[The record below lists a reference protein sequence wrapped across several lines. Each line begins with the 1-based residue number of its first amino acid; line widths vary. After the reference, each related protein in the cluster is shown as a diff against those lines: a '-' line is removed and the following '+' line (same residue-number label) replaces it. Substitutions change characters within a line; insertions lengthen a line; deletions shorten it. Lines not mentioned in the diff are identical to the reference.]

1 MRWSEQVNA
10 YCERTGFGFWSE
22 PVNALTNLA
31 FLIAALWLWRQAR
44 GLVLAQVL
52 CVILFAIGI
61 GSFLFH
67 TYATRWAGVADTLPI
82 LLYILTYIF
91 AINLHVWGWRWWWA
105 ALGTLAFVPY
115 SAAVTPAFAAL
126 PFFAVSSFYWSVPLL
141 IFIYAALLRRR
152 HPQTARGLALGAGIL
167 CVSLVFRSVD
177 GGICS
182 AFPLGTHFMWHILNA
197 VMLGWMIAVYVGHR
211 KEGALPLSLRDS
223 PGIFGAR

>member
-1 MRWSEQVNA
+1 MRWSEQVNN
-10 YCERTGFGFWSE
+10 YCERTGLGFWSE

-31 FLIAALWLWRQAR
+31 FLIAAVWLWRRSR
-44 GLVLAQVL
+44 GLILAQVL

-67 TYATRWAGVADTLPI
+67 TTAMRWAALADTLPI
-82 LLYILTYIF
+82 LLFILTYIY
-91 AINLHVWGWRWWWA
+91 AVNLHVWRWRWWWA

-115 SAAVTPAFAAL
+115 AAAVTPVFAAL
-126 PFFAVSSFYWSVPLL
+126 PFFAVSSFYWGVPLL
-141 IFIYAALLRRR
+141 IFVYAALRGGRLRGR
-152 HPQTARGLALGAGIL
+152 ARGLAIGAVIL

-197 VMLGWMIAVYVGHR
+197 VMLGWMIAVYVRHR
-211 KEGALPLSLRDS
+211 QEGALPPSLRDS
-223 PGIFGAR
+223 PGIFEAR